1 VVRAQ
6 SRHALR
12 IELVHMKTQKFD
24 MIIVGGGLV
33 GASLALALHAAD
45 LSIAVIEPEPPAT
58 TGTEGVPDS
67 RVYAISPGSAD
78 FLSACGI
85 WQALPQ
91 ERLARVEAM
100 RIFGDDDSSRLDFSA
115 YDAGLGELAFIVENN
130 LLQRSAWRRLQ
141 SARHVQL
148 FSPARCADVRWNP
161 DHAALTLED
170 GTELSARLLVGADGA
185 GSWVRTEAGI
195 VAKLRDYGQLGIVAN
210 FAASNPHQEIA
221 YQWFRRDGV
230 LALLPL
236 ADNQVSMVWSVAES
250 RARELLALTPRELAH
265 EVGIA
270 SRQALGELRAATPPA
285 AFPLRMQHIENI
297 VKSRIALV
305 GDAAHSVHP
314 LAGQGVNLGF
324 RDAREL
330 ARVLGERGAQSD
342 CGDYALL
349 RRYERAR
356 KQDILAMQFMTDAL
370 QKLFNNDVVWLARV
384 RNLGLRLVSWQPQ
397 LKNLLVRQAVA

>member
-1 VVRAQ
+1 MPRN
-6 SRHALR
+6 
-12 IELVHMKTQKFD
+12 FD
-24 MIIVGGGLV
+24 IIIVGGGLV
-33 GASLALALHAAD
+33 GASLALALRSAD
-45 LSIAVIEPEPPAT
+45 LSVAVVEPDPPITPAAE
-58 TGTEGVPDS
+58 GTRDN

-85 WQALPQ
+85 WQTLPQ

-100 RIFGDDDSSRLDFSA
+100 QIYGDDDSSRLDFSA
-115 YDAGLGELAFIVENN
+115 YDAGLRELAFIAGNS
-130 LLQRSAWRRLQ
+130 LLQQAAWQRLRD
-141 SARHVQL
+141 SGHVQV
-148 FSPARCADVRWNP
+148 FSPARCGAVRWNE
-161 DHAALTLED
+161 DHAGLTLED
-170 GTELSARLLVGADGA
+170 GTELTARLLVGADGA
-185 GSWVRTEAGI
+185 GSWLRTQAGI
-195 VAKLRDYGQLGIVAN
+195 VARPRDYGQLGVVAN
-210 FAASNPHQEIA
+210 FAAGRPHQGIA

-236 ADNQVSMVWSVAES
+236 ADNHVSMVWSTVEP
-250 RARELLALTPRELAH
+250 RARELLALTPRELADA
-265 EVGIA
+265 VGLA
-270 SRQALGELRAATPPA
+270 SCRTVGELQPVTLPA
-285 AFPLRMQHIENI
+285 AFPLRMQHVENI

-330 ARVLGERGAQSD
+330 ARVLSGRGAQSD

-356 KQDILAMQFMTDAL
+356 KEDILAMQLMTDTL
-370 QKLFNNDVVWLARV
+370 QKLFNNDAVWLARA
-384 RNLGLRLVSWQPQ
+384 RNMGLRLVNWQPQ